1 MRITRSGRLAA
12 CTATALATG
21 MLLASAASAAE
32 LPKPVTPTPKV
43 TADERVAGHLPTGKA
58 KAAKQQKQRL
68 AAGANAAA
76 GSAWNLFDV
85 DGDGADDILYR
96 GLSGTSYLK
105 ASASKEADAAF
116 DVSKTDA
123 AEDFKDVIPV
133 GDLDHNGRPE
143 LLRLTVTGRLSLTEA
158 YSTSGT
164 SGAMWS
170 GGGWNIYNKVFGAGD
185 LTGDGNADLLARTK
199 DGQLYLYPGTGKAGY
214 DTPFG
219 NRVLLGAGWGAFTQL
234 IGGADYNGDGK
245 TDVVATTATGVMYFY
260 KGTGS
265 AAAPFGDSV
274 QTGTGW
280 NGYNQLVPINDTNGR
295 ALVLA
300 RAVNGQTYL
309 YTADASGTL
318 GNRFEFG
325 PGWQSIDLIAGQ
337 GGIAAHGKSVL
348 WGRTAGGTI
357 FGYGSRGDGT
367 FGDRKQISQDN
378 DWAVAD
384 YGITLASSLT
394 TKSAA
399 DMVWRDGGD
408 MYDGDTFLGG
418 GWSIYNAFAGV
429 GDLTGDGYGD
439 LLARDKSNVLW
450 LYPGKGGNGQGFANR
465 VKLGAGWGIYN
476 KLLGAGD
483 VTGDGRADL
492 LARGTDGALWVYP
505 GTGNTAAPFGDR
517 VKIGGSGWNGL
528 GKLTAA
534 GDVNG
539 DGRTDLVGVD
549 SAGVAYLY
557 SATGEKGLNTFKGR
571 TGLGGGWN
579 TYAEIL

>member
-1 MRITRSGRLAA
+1 MRFSRSGRLAA

-21 MLLASAASAAE
+21 MLMASAASATG

-43 TADERVAGHLPTGKA
+43 TADERVVGHLPGGKP
-58 KAAKQQKQRL
+58 KAATQQKQRL
-68 AAGANAAA
+68 AAGANAA
-76 GSAWNLFDV
+76 GTTSTLFDV
-85 DGDGADDILYR
+85 NGDGVDDFLYR
-96 GLSGTSYLK
+96 GRSGTSYLK
-105 ASASKEADAAF
+105 LSGSSEADTTF
-116 DVSKTDA
+116 DVWKTDS

-158 YSTSGT
+158 GT
-164 SGAMWS
+164 TGTGSPAWS

-185 LTGDGNADLLARTK
+185 LTGDGNADLLARTN

-214 DTPFG
+214 DVPFG

-280 NGYNQLVPINDTNGR
+280 NGFNQLVPLNGSGGR
-295 ALVLA
+295 GVVLA
-300 RAVNGQTYL
+300 RTVSGQGYM
-309 YTADASGTL
+309 YSGDASGVL

-325 PGWQSIDLIAGQ
+325 KGWQSVDLFSGQ
-337 GGIAAHGKSVL
+337 GGIPAHGKAAM
-348 WGRTAGGTI
+348 WGRTGDGTL
-357 FGYGSRGDGT
+357 FGYGGHGDGT
-367 FGDRKQISQDN
+367 FGDRKQISDPGGWPLSVV
-378 DWAVAD
+378 DIAL
-384 YGITLASSLT
+384 TSSLT
-394 TKSAA
+394 TASRA
-399 DMVWRDGGD
+399 DMLYRVEGD
-408 MYDGDTFLGG
+408 MYDGEYPLGG
-418 GWSIYNAFAGV
+418 GWDIYNAFAGV

-476 KLLGAGD
+476 KLIGAGD

-492 LARGTDGALWVYP
+492 LARGTDGALWAYP

-517 VKIGGSGWNGL
+517 VKIGDSGWNGL

-557 SATGEKGLNTFKGR
+557 SASGEKGLNTFKGR
-571 TGLGGGWN
+571 TSLGGGWN

>member
-85 DGDGADDILYR
+85 DGDGADELLYR
-96 GLSGTSYLK
+96 GLNHTTYLK
-105 ASASKEADAAF
+105 ASGSNEADITF
-116 DVSKTDA
+116 DVSKSDS
-123 AEDFKDVIPV
+123 AEDFKDLIPV

-143 LLRLTVTGRLSLTEA
+143 LLRLTVTGRLSVTEA

-280 NGYNQLVPINDTNGR
+280 NGFNQLVPLNDSNGQG
-295 ALVLA
+295 LVLA
-300 RAVNGQTYL
+300 RTVSGQSRL
-309 YTADASGTL
+309 YAADASGVL
-318 GNRFEFG
+318 GNPHDLG
-325 PGWQSIDLIAGQ
+325 KGWRSIELFAGQ
-337 GGIAAHGKSVL
+337 GGIPAHGKAEL
-348 WGRTAGGTI
+348 WGRTAGGTL
-357 FGYGSRGDGT
+357 FGYGAYGDGT
-367 FGDRKQISQDN
+367 FGDRKQISN
-378 DWAVAD
+378 DGGWPLSVVD
-384 YGITLASSLT
+384 ITLTSSLT
-394 TKSAA
+394 TSSRA
-399 DMVWRDGGD
+399 DLLYRVEGD
-408 MYDGDTFLGG
+408 MYDGDHPLGG
-418 GWSIYNAFAGV
+418 GWNIYNAFAGV

>member
-1 MRITRSGRLAA
+1 MRISRSGRLAA

-21 MLLASAASAAE
+21 MLMAGTASATG
-32 LPKPVTPTPKV
+32 LPKPVTPTPRV
-43 TADERVAGHLPTGKA
+43 TADERVGGHLPAGKP
-58 KAAKQQKQRL
+58 KAATQQKQRL

-105 ASASKEADAAF
+105 ASGSTEADITY
-116 DVSKTDA
+116 DVWKTDT

-133 GDLDHNGRPE
+133 GDLDHNGRPD
-143 LLRLTVTGRLSLTEA
+143 LLRLTVTGRLSLSEA
-158 YSTSGT
+158 GTSGT
-164 SGAMWS
+164 GYPAWT

-185 LTGDGNADLLARTK
+185 LTGDGNADLLARTN

-214 DTPFG
+214 DVPFG

-245 TDVVATTATGVMYFY
+245 TDIVATTAAGVMYFY

-280 NGYNQLVPINDTNGR
+280 NGFNQIVPLNDSNGQG
-295 ALVLA
+295 LVLA
-300 RAVNGQTYL
+300 RTVSGQTYL
-309 YTADASGTL
+309 YAADASGVL
-318 GNRFEFG
+318 GNRFEFSK
-325 PGWQSIDLIAGQ
+325 GWQVSDLISGQ
-337 GGIAAHGKSVL
+337 GGIPAHGKSSL
-348 WGRTAGGTI
+348 WGRTGAGTL
-357 FGYGSRGDGT
+357 FTYHTNGDGT
-367 FGDRKQISQDN
+367 FAPRTQISD
-378 DWAVAD
+378 DAGWPVSEVD
-384 YGITLASSLT
+384 VLLTSSLT
-394 TKSAA
+394 TTSAA
-399 DMVWRDGGD
+399 DMLYRYQGD
-408 MYDGDTFLGG
+408 LYDGDYLLGG
-418 GWSIYNAFAGV
+418 GWGIYNAFAGV

-450 LYPGKGGNGQGFANR
+450 LYPGKGGNGQGFGNR

-476 KLLGAGD
+476 KLIGAGD

-492 LARGTDGALWVYP
+492 LARGTDGALWAYP
-505 GTGNTAAPFGDR
+505 GTGTAAAPFGDR
-517 VKIGGSGWNGL
+517 VKIGGSGWNGF

-534 GDVNG
+534 GDING

-549 SAGVAYLY
+549 SAGVAYVY

-571 TGLGGGWN
+571 TTLGGGWN
-579 TYAEIL
+579 TYAELL

>member
-21 MLLASAASAAE
+21 MLLASAASATG
-32 LPKPVTPTPKV
+32 LPKPVTPTPRV
-43 TADERVAGHLPTGKA
+43 TADDRVPGHLPTGKP
-58 KAAKQQKQRL
+58 KAATQQKQRL

-85 DGDGADDILYR
+85 NGDGADDILYR
-96 GLSGTSYLK
+96 GQNKVSYLK
-105 ASASKEADAAF
+105 TAGSTEADITY
-116 DVSKTDA
+116 DVWKTDS

-133 GDLDHNGRPE
+133 GDLDHNSRPD

-158 YSTSGT
+158 GTSGT
-164 SGAMWS
+164 GSPAWS

-185 LTGDGNADLLARTK
+185 LTGDGNADLLARTN

-214 DTPFG
+214 DVPFG

-234 IGGADYNGDGK
+234 IGGADYNGDGQ
-245 TDVVATTATGVMYFY
+245 TDVVATTAAGVMYFY

-280 NGYNQLVPINDTNGR
+280 NGFNQLLPLNDSNGR
-295 ALVLA
+295 GLVLA
-300 RAVNGQTYL
+300 RTVSGQAYL
-309 YTADASGTL
+309 YAADANGVL
-318 GNRFEFG
+318 GNRRESG
-325 PGWQSIDLIAGQ
+325 KGWESVGLFAGQ
-337 GGIAAHGKSVL
+337 GGIPAHGKSVL
-348 WGRTAGGTI
+348 WGRTAGGTL
-357 FGYGSRGDGT
+357 FGYGTYGDGT
-367 FGDRKQISQDN
+367 FAPREQISD
-378 DWAVAD
+378 DAGWPVSEVD
-384 YGITLASSLT
+384 VLLTSSLT
-394 TKSAA
+394 TASRA
-399 DMVWRDGGD
+399 DMLYRYEGD
-408 MYDGDTFLGG
+408 LYDGDYLLGG
-418 GWSIYNAFAGV
+418 GWSIYNTFAGV

-476 KLLGAGD
+476 KLIGAGD

-492 LARGTDGALWVYP
+492 LARGTDGALWAYP

-517 VKIGGSGWNGL
+517 VKIGSSGWNGF

-534 GDVNG
+534 GDITG

-549 SAGVAYLY
+549 SAGVAYVY

-571 TGLGGGWN
+571 TTLGGGWN
-579 TYAEIL
+579 TYAELL